1 MCIDTRMSNENGTCG
16 WRNRGAS
23 CCCQR
28 WNCLSRSA
36 EQWSWTEDGRMVG
49 VLESASVVRCARENG
64 NRRRGDSKRNQ
75 RSSPDVVG
83 LGRVSAVSDQSG
95 GC

>member
-1 MCIDTRMSNENGTCG
+1 MGIDTRMSSENGTCG

-23 CCCQR
+23 CCSQW
-28 WNCLSRSA
+28 WNCLSRCAGHLSRRTGGSRA
-36 EQWSWTEDGRMVG
+36 L
-49 VLESASVVRCARENG
+49 VLESASVVGCVRENG

-83 LGRVSAVSDQSG
+83 LERVSAVSDQSG